1 MEQLRTPF
9 LILALALAA
18 SILMIQLGAAALPAF
33 LARDTPGLGIP
44 YLALYDAILLYSLVL
59 MALALVAPAR
69 LQGRLQ
75 GIVSLVFFLVLLVA
89 GVLLVLVALAKLILM
104 VSLFLAVPFG
114 TIAYLAAYADFPV
127 GVARATLGIL
137 MTLKL
142 AMVVSLLLAHQRFLE
157 NKGLVILIAISLLL
171 NLLVVFL
178 HALVPSLLVSI
189 LDAAA
194 AILVGLVA
202 AIWALLGLFGSL
214 MAVVKALKV
223 RLA

>member
-1 MEQLRTPF
+1 MERLRTP
-9 LILALALAA
+9 LMILALVLAA
-18 SILMIQLGAAALPAF
+18 LILMIQLGAAALPAL
-33 LARDTPGLGIP
+33 LAVATPGLGIP
-44 YLALYDAILLYSLVL
+44 YLALYDAILLYSLAL
-59 MALALVAPAR
+59 MASALVAPAR

-75 GIVSLVFFLVLLVA
+75 GILSLLFFLVLLVA

-104 VSLFLAVPFG
+104 ISLFVAVPFG
-114 TIAYLAAYADFPV
+114 TIAYLAVYADFPV

-157 NKGLVILIAISLLL
+157 NKGLVILIAISLVL
-171 NLLVVFL
+171 NLLVAFL
-178 HALVPSLLVSI
+178 HALVPGLLVSI

-202 AIWALLGLFGSL
+202 AIWALLALVGSL
-214 MAVVKALKV
+214 MAIVKALKV